1 MNKSALFFLFWCRG
15 ALRRPLQ
22 PQRWL
27 HRGLQLQG
35 EVRVWLIG
43 HLPLQSGL
51 HSVGQCL
58 EVVFRGRRVEWRAAS
73 MQAYHLWSASR
84 GQEWPLPLDERHIDC
99 LEEPSCLFM
108 SFRSPNAFRSKWVLH
123 TVCFISKGRFFWKI
137 KVFLSGAE
145 NVSHVTASCSE
156 SGIWQPIDF
165 ECAFDPLAVNLK
177 EPANFGKS
185 KKTKLKFILHS
196 SMILFQT
203 GLQMEEAAPER

>member
-108 SFRSPNAFRSKWVLH
+108 SFRSPNAFRSK
-123 TVCFISKGRFFWKI
+123 
-137 KVFLSGAE
+137 
-145 NVSHVTASCSE
+145 
-156 SGIWQPIDF
+156 
-165 ECAFDPLAVNLK
+165 
-177 EPANFGKS
+177 
-185 KKTKLKFILHS
+185 
-196 SMILFQT
+196 
-203 GLQMEEAAPER
+203 

>member
-1 MNKSALFFLFWCRG
+1 M
-15 ALRRPLQ
+15 
-22 PQRWL
+22 
-27 HRGLQLQG
+27 
-35 EVRVWLIG
+35 
-43 HLPLQSGL
+43 
-51 HSVGQCL
+51 
-58 EVVFRGRRVEWRAAS
+58 
-73 MQAYHLWSASR
+73 
-84 GQEWPLPLDERHIDC
+84 
-99 LEEPSCLFM
+99 
-108 SFRSPNAFRSKWVLH
+108 
-123 TVCFISKGRFFWKI
+123 CFISKGRFFWKI

-185 KKTKLKFILHS
+185 KKTKLILILHS

>member
-1 MNKSALFFLFWCRG
+1 MFQTFL
-15 ALRRPLQ
+15 
-22 PQRWL
+22 
-27 HRGLQLQG
+27 
-35 EVRVWLIG
+35 
-43 HLPLQSGL
+43 
-51 HSVGQCL
+51 
-58 EVVFRGRRVEWRAAS
+58 
-73 MQAYHLWSASR
+73 
-84 GQEWPLPLDERHIDC
+84 
-99 LEEPSCLFM
+99 
-108 SFRSPNAFRSKWVLH
+108 
-123 TVCFISKGRFFWKI
+123 KI